1 MRTLYDGTGFE
12 AIREGPVFRN
22 GTFTT
27 KYDTGIQYQESG
39 RADDIRYRWISE
51 SEGTGGVR
59 TRNIDEAEYTAITTR
74 YTGTSV
80 TLYGRGEAAA
90 VSRSASVGTRGGAS
104 YLGKDILGSVRSAT
118 DDYGALED
126 RYEYDAF
133 GKPYKGDMTQGM
145 NLGYTG
151 KPYDAATGLYNYG
164 YRDYAPE
171 TARFTTVDPVR
182 DGANWFAYVNNDPV
196 NYIDPWGLF
205 SLNGVWVAITEWH
218 YEGRDEKNKTTET
231 PEEIAESAR
240 NNLGGWTKEDR
251 DIFHQGKNDD
261 IHDTKYTNRD
271 GREVVIDGATGKI
284 DTNPETRG
292 TYNYVD
298 PGVAPEKWNDI
309 AGWAEYGTRA
319 VGHFFADVV
328 PYAILGND
336 RPSNTNKGCGK

>member
-1 MRTLYDGTGFE
+1 MTRRETYTYDGNGNRAGKTTPWGTIAYTYDAENRLTRKGDIVYIYDRDGNLLSEKGLRREAAYQYNGANRMTHSEVINPVERSRAQAHYAYDAFGRRTVVQDEGGDAMRTLYDGTGFE
-12 AIREGPVFRN
+12 VIREGPVFRN

-59 TRNIDEAEYTAITTR
+59 TRNIDEGEYSAVTAR

-80 TLYGRGEAAA
+80 TLYGRGEVVA
-90 VSRSASVGTRGGAS
+90 VSRSASTGTRGGAS

-171 TARFTTVDPVR
+171 AARFTTVDPVR
-182 DGANWFAYVNNDPV
+182 DGRADPARNRFRLWTSRRVVRALLPLRGRFAALYTGGDAEWRG
-196 NYIDPWGLF
+196 ISGE
-205 SLNGVWVAITEWH
+205 NGV
-218 YEGRDEKNKTTET
+218 
-231 PEEIAESAR
+231 SA
-240 NNLGGWTKEDR
+240 
-251 DIFHQGKNDD
+251 
-261 IHDTKYTNRD
+261 
-271 GREVVIDGATGKI
+271 
-284 DTNPETRG
+284 P
-292 TYNYVD
+292 
-298 PGVAPEKWNDI
+298 
-309 AGWAEYGTRA
+309 
-319 VGHFFADVV
+319 
-328 PYAILGND
+328 
-336 RPSNTNKGCGK
+336 